1 MRRRAVLST
10 VSLLAI
16 VVTTVMPARTSLA
29 APTGCRNNSS
39 GITEFCE
46 QHIATVGSRG
56 AIGLLGDSVLL
67 GSASGMSTPS
77 LPTMLSDNGF
87 GPVHLSTTLGMT
99 TYNSSSS
106 RRDAS
111 AFHWLSRWRDAG
123 FNPDVIVVNLG
134 ANQLGTCTPASVSV
148 CRDKI
153 EQLLYEISLYF
164 PSAIV
169 WWPKV
174 VQRSYPSGNPTGGME
189 GWNNALDQAESA
201 WPNLI
206 VWDWPTALANA
217 NPAIVTDIA
226 GIHPTS
232 SMQYVKRSTLMA
244 GHITSQT
251 GGARFDGPR
260 AGLPVA
266 DSAPLNFDP
275 VTETTIY
282 STLANGQRFASEETR
297 DIDLSGVAAV
307 ADDAKALALTV
318 SAKNSEQAGYLVVYR
333 CGDPMPPTSNV
344 NFATGAFRTA
354 QAVTKI
360 TDAGHICIYA
370 STATD
375 VIVSIQG
382 NFVARA
388 ATTLH
393 PISPVRPLDTRQ
405 TGRGSDFVVA
415 VPGEGVRAASVTL
428 TATRDSAGGT
438 LTIHGCDASVPDVAN
453 LSFEPNETVAGAAF
467 VPVSA
472 SGTICVHVNTASAAF
487 VDVIVDI
494 TGTFSTDPGGL
505 QFVPVFATRVLD
517 TRNSIGGW
525 VGRHDTSQS
534 IDVVAAPPGAR
545 AVTGTITLV
554 RPSFSG
560 YLTAHACGESLPPT
574 SSVNARGGLAMANSV
589 TVGIR
594 PADQT
599 LCIFSFSNTNTL
611 FDVVG
616 WWVEATI

>member
-1 MRRRAVLST
+1 MRGCAVLTT
-10 VSLLAI
+10 VSLLAL
-16 VVTTVMPARTSLA
+16 VATTAMPTRTALA
-29 APTGCRNNSS
+29 APAGCRNNSS
-39 GITEFCE
+39 GITEFCD
-46 QHIATVGSRG
+46 QHIATVGPRG
-56 AIGLLGDSVLL
+56 SIGLLGDSVLL

-77 LPTMLSDNGF
+77 LPTMLSDSGF

-99 TYNSSSS
+99 TYNSSAL

-148 CRDKI
+148 CRDKS
-153 EQLLYEISLYF
+153 EQLLHEISLYF

-169 WWPKV
+169 WWAKV
-174 VQRSYPSGNPTGGME
+174 VQRSYPSGNPTSGME

-217 NPAIVTDIA
+217 DPAIATDIA

-232 SMQYVKRSTLMA
+232 SVQYVKRSTLMA
-244 GHITSQT
+244 QHVTSQT

-266 DSAPLNFDP
+266 DLAPLNFDP

-282 STLANGQRFASEETR
+282 STLANGQQFASEETR

-307 ADDAKALALTV
+307 ADDARALAVTV
-318 SAKNSEQAGYLVVYR
+318 SAKNSAQAGYLVVYR

-354 QAVTKI
+354 QAVTRI
-360 TDAGHICIYA
+360 TDTGHICVYA

-388 ATTLH
+388 ATSLH
-393 PISPVRPLDTRQ
+393 PISPVRPLDTRN

-415 VPGEGVRAASVTL
+415 VPGAGVGAASVTL

-438 LTIHGCDASVPDVAN
+438 LTIYGCDASVPDVAN

-494 TGTFSTDPGGL
+494 TGTFSTNPGGL
-505 QFVPVFATRVLD
+505 QFVPVFGTRVLD
-517 TRNSIGGW
+517 TRNAIGGW

-534 IDVVAAPPGAR
+534 LDVVVAPPGAR

-554 RPSFSG
+554 RPSFGG
-560 YLTAHACGESLPPT
+560 YLTAYACGESLPPT

-594 PADQT
+594 PADQAM
-599 LCIFSFSNTNTL
+599 CIFSFSNTNTL

-616 WWVEATI
+616 WWVEATV

>member
-232 SMQYVKRSTLMA
+232 SLQYVKRSTLMA

-525 VGRHDTSQS
+525 VGRHDTGQS
-534 IDVVAAPPGAR
+534 LDVVAAPPGAR

-560 YLTAHACGESLPPT
+560 FLTAYACGESLPPT